1 MARRPRPRDRGG
13 PAAGTWPGPSIRPCW
28 RACGPPTTLGNPPRL
43 LTDTEGGSPLRCCLR
58 ASAPGERVA
67 LVSYAPLRRWARST
81 GADPG
86 PYDEVGPVF
95 IHPAPCPGPAGDGL
109 PAALLGAP
117 RVFRAYSARGH
128 ILGGWPFGLDGTDP
142 ASVAGT
148 SPASAD
154 GAGVGGAG
162 VGGTGAGGTGAGGA
176 RVRGTGPAGAAEA
189 LLADIYA
196 DPAVAVVHVRA
207 MAFGCFLFEAL
218 RGAPAPLPG
227 R

>member
-1 MARRPRPRDRGG
+1 MLAGLR
-13 PAAGTWPGPSIRPCW
+13 AADD
-28 RACGPPTTLGNPPRL
+28 AGNPPRL

-67 LVSYAPLRRWARST
+67 LVSYAPLRRWARAT

-128 ILGGWPFGLDGTDP
+128 ILGGRPFGLDG
-142 ASVAGT
+142 S
-148 SPASAD
+148 
-154 GAGVGGAG
+154 GAA
-162 VGGTGAGGTGAGGA
+162 
-176 RVRGTGPAGAAEA
+176 AAEA

-196 DPAVAVVHVRA
+196 DPEVALVHVRA
-207 MAFGCFLFEAL
+207 MGFGCFLFEAL
-218 RGAPAPLPG
+218 RAESVPLPSP
-227 R
+227 

>member
-1 MARRPRPRDRGG
+1 MSAIAAPGRAGRRYLARAIDQAVLAGLR
-13 PAAGTWPGPSIRPCW
+13 AADD
-28 RACGPPTTLGNPPRL
+28 AGNPPRL

-67 LVSYAPLRRWARST
+67 LVSYAPLRRWARAT

-109 PAALLGAP
+109 PAALLGGP

-128 ILGGWPFGLDGTDP
+128 ILGGRPFGLDGP
-142 ASVAGT
+142 GR
-148 SPASAD
+148 D
-154 GAGVGGAG
+154 GPG
-162 VGGTGAGGTGAGGA
+162 
-176 RVRGTGPAGAAEA
+176 GAAEA

-196 DPAVAVVHVRA
+196 DPEVAVVHVRA

-218 RGAPAPLPG
+218 RGEPAPLPG